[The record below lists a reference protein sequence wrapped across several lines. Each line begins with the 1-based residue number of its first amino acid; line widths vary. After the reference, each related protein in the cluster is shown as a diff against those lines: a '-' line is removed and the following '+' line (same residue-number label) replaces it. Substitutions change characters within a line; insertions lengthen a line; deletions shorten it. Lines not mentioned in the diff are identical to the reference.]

1 MARQRQAKKKLG
13 FLSSA
18 SANELKKP
26 IAAFHR
32 GLKQAGFV
40 EGKNVAITSQWAK
53 HDLARLPELAEK
65 LVKAGVDVIAATGG
79 IASAQAAVN
88 AARNAP
94 GGKQVRV
101 VFVGGFDPVQA
112 DLVDNPR
119 RPSGH
124 ATGVSTSTAES
135 LPQRV
140 QLLEKLVNGK
150 NVVALL
156 SKPDTVFGRREA
168 QAAGHAPKHEA
179 RSKAE
184 LKARFA
190 DAKQRGHAVVVSA
203 DAFFTGSRDQIV
215 GLAKQCKIP
224 TAYAFREYVDA
235 GGLMSYGPSLTN
247 SYRQAGLYAG
257 TLLGGGTCADLCIL
271 EPNRFELVINLRAAK
286 ALDID
291 VPVELLARA
300 DHVIG

>member
-18 SANELKKP
+18 SPNELKKP
-26 IAAFHR
+26 MAAFHR
-32 GLKQAGFV
+32 GLKHAGFV
-40 EGKNVAITSQWAK
+40 EGRNVGISYQWAK

-79 IASAQAAVN
+79 IAAAQAAVN

-94 GGKQVRV
+94 AGKPVRV
-101 VFVGGFDPVQA
+101 VFVGGFN
-112 DLVDNPR
+112 LVDNPT

-135 LPQRV
+135 LPERV

-168 QAAGHAPKHEA
+168 QAAGDAPKHA
-179 RSKAE
+179 ASSKAE
-184 LKARFA
+184 LKKRFA
-190 DAKQRGHAVVVSA
+190 DAKQNRHAVVVGA
-203 DAFFTGSRDQIV
+203 DAFFTANRDQIV
-215 GLAKQCKIP
+215 GLAKQFKVP

-247 SYRQAGLYAG
+247 SYRRVGLYAG
-257 TLLGGGTCADLCIL
+257 ELLDGGKCADLCVL
-271 EPNRFELVINLRAAK
+271 EPNRFELVINFRTAK

-300 DHVIG
+300 DDVVG